1 MTVLIVT
8 FAILMFSDAKDTDAG
23 LMVDLPP
30 GNGNEEILLVELL
43 KIQNV
48 LRYNFIQ

>member
-1 MTVLIVT
+1 MLIVT
-8 FAILMFSDAKDTDAG
+8 FAILMFSDAKDTHAG

-30 GNGNEEILLVELL
+30 DNEEILLAESL